1 MPLAS
6 FMNFASVASVHPAL
20 WCSAIAVSIFVFC
33 SGVRLRLARGAVQ
46 AIFPSFPAFFAQS
59 PCSPANIVPAANA
72 TAATS
77 AMSLVI
83 VEAETASFLLPFNL
97 EIGWQLLAG
106 HVSLTT
112 LKIEAQE
119 EIWPLHH
126 PFRISRGSRTEAQ
139 VVVATM
145 ADGEHVG
152 RGECVPIKRYN
163 QSAASVLAQIESIQ
177 DIGDLDR
184 NKLQQLLPPGAARN
198 ALGCALWDLE
208 AKRSGKRVWE
218 LANIPI
224 VPEVE
229 TSFTISLDTP
239 ERMADAAAAAIDLPI
254 LKLKLCGDD
263 SDLAR
268 VKAVRAAAPNAR
280 LLIDANES
288 WSPRHYRNT
297 VSALK
302 ELGVEFIEQ
311 PFPAD
316 ADDVLETLDHP
327 IPVCADES
335 CHTTID
341 LPRLKNRYE
350 AINIKLDKTGGVI
363 EALQLYQR
371 ARENNF
377 KILIGC
383 MVCTSLSI
391 APARLL
397 ASNADWVDLDGPLLL
412 AHDRDN
418 GLPYRS
424 GRVGMPARELWG

>member
-1 MPLAS
+1 
-6 FMNFASVASVHPAL
+6 
-20 WCSAIAVSIFVFC
+20 
-33 SGVRLRLARGAVQ
+33 
-46 AIFPSFPAFFAQS
+46 
-59 PCSPANIVPAANA
+59 
-72 TAATS
+72 
-77 AMSLVI
+77 
-83 VEAETASFLLPFNL
+83 VEPETASAGPPFNF
-97 EIGWQLLAG
+97 EIVWYVPAG
-106 HVSLTT
+106 RVSLTT
-112 LKIEAQE
+112 LKIEARE
-119 EIWPLHH
+119 EILPLNH
-126 PFRISRGSRTEAQ
+126 PFRISRGSRTEAC
-139 VVVATM
+139 VVTVSVT
-145 ADGEHVG
+145 DGQYTG
-152 RGECVPIKRYN
+152 RGEGVPIARYN
-163 QSAASVLAQIESIQ
+163 QSADSVLAQITSIASA
-177 DIGDLDR
+177 GNLDR
-184 NKLQQLLPPGAARN
+184 DKLPELLPAGAARN
-198 ALGCALWDLE
+198 ALDCALWDLE

-224 VPEVE
+224 ADQVD

-239 ERMADAAAAAIDLPI
+239 AKMADAAASAADLPI

-268 VKAVRAAAPNAR
+268 VEAVRAAAPNVR

-302 ELGVEFIEQ
+302 ELGVELIEQ

-316 ADDVLETLDHP
+316 ADDVLQTLEHP

-335 CHTTID
+335 CHTTGD
-341 LPRLKNRYE
+341 LPRLSNLYE
-350 AINIKLDKTGGVI
+350 AINIKLDKTGGLT

-397 ASNADWVDLDGPLLL
+397 ASNADWIDLDGPLLL
-412 AHDRDN
+412 ASDHDN

-424 GRVGMPARELWG
+424 GRIGMPARELWG